1 MNKAILIV
9 FSLFLFSAC
18 TTLKN
23 TSSSALPYKSNTFLV
38 KKSQQNNLNY
48 QWFSAKM
55 SGNVIVNDKSFPL
68 NANIRIQKDSVIWIS
83 ATALLGIE
91 AVRLLITPDSF
102 QMVNRLNSTYISSDI
117 STLSK
122 RFGINFSFY
131 ELQNKLLGDLDLQQL
146 KWKVASDS
154 TNYILANTTNHTQT
168 EVRLNPSFFGV
179 QWSQEQLPK
188 NSMLLNYSN
197 FTSFEQ
203 GFLAQK
209 VSLDIMQEDK
219 KMELNYSYSKIVL
232 DQKKKVK
239 FTIPKGYEP
248 AL

>member
-1 MNKAILIV
+1 MNKAIIIV

-23 TSSSALPYKSNTFLV
+23 SSSSALPYKSNTFLV
-38 KKSQQNNLNY
+38 KKNQQNNLNY

-55 SGNVIVNDKSFPL
+55 NGNVIVEDKSFGL

-83 ATALLGIE
+83 ASVLLGIE

-102 QMVNRLNSTYISSDI
+102 QLINRLNSTYISSDI

-122 RFGINFSFY
+122 RFGINLSFY
-131 ELQNKLLGDLDLQQL
+131 ELQNKLLGDLDLQQF
-146 KWKVASDS
+146 KWKTTSDS
-154 TNYILANTTNHTQT
+154 TNYILASTSNNSQI
-168 EVRLNPSFFGV
+168 EARLNPSFFGV

-203 GFLAQK
+203 GFLPK
-209 VSLDIMQEDK
+209 NVSLDIMQQGK
-219 KMELNYSYSKIVL
+219 KMELKYSYSKIIL